1 MYIPSH
7 CINVAS
13 SVSQG
18 TVSTE
23 RINHTHNAGTVT
35 ILIDIPGLQ
44 TVLVVTTSTNSHLH
58 EGSLDHVLHHL
69 LDLSVPHASS
79 IVHMLQ
85 ARIRSLSCSFPDL
98 AANPSGSILVTYTAP
113 FLGGKCM

>member
-44 TVLVVTTSTNSHLH
+44 TVPCGHDV
-58 EGSLDHVLHHL
+58 D
-69 LDLSVPHASS
+69 
-79 IVHMLQ
+79 
-85 ARIRSLSCSFPDL
+85 
-98 AANPSGSILVTYTAP
+98 
-113 FLGGKCM
+113 